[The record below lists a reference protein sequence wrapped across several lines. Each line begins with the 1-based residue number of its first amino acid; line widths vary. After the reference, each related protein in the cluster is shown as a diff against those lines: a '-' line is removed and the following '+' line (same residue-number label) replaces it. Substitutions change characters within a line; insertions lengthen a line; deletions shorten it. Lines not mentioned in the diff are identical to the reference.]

1 MAPTA
6 GFKDQVTWVL
16 LVPVIF
22 ALNCCVCEA
31 VSETEAGE
39 TVSLTAAVAENE
51 RVVAI
56 SARRTFTAQTHLE
69 PMGIL

>member
-1 MAPTA
+1 LLTP
-6 GFKDQVTWVL
+6 VT
-16 LVPVIF
+16 F
-22 ALNCCVCEA
+22 ALNCCDCDA

-39 TVSLTAAVAENE
+39 TDSLTAAVAENE
-51 RVVAI
+51 RVAAI